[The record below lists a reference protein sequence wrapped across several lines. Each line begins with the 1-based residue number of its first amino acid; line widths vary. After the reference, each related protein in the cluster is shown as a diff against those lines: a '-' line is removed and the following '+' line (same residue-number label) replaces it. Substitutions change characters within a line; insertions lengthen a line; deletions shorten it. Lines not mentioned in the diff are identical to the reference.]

1 MYDYHQKCYE
11 ARERIAQRHRA
22 GDAERLIRQ
31 ARARR
36 RRRRAQ
42 LAAALQR
49 LIYARPPIEA

>member
-11 ARERIAQRHRA
+11 AHERLAHRHRA
-22 GDAERLIRQ
+22 AEAERLIHQ
-31 ARARR
+31 ARAHR

-49 LIYARPPIEA
+49 LIYARPIEA